1 MSEDGPNPD
10 TPSPD
15 TGDLDA
21 LIRRVDPDRWLS
33 SRFIASAEAR
43 ADVIALYAFDHELA
57 RAPRV
62 ASNALLGEMRL
73 TWWRET
79 LEEMFAGRPVRQHP
93 AAQALAGA
101 VARRG
106 LPREPLETMIDA
118 RYRELDP
125 TPMTEAELLD
135 WARDTGGLGAQ
146 LAAQM
151 LDPATEAKMA
161 LAGGSAWALGKRLAD
176 DPDLRPVFL
185 KVIHAARSASR
196 NLSVA
201 AFPAVAHAALAGRP
215 ASNDFARRLRLT
227 IAVARGRI

>member
-1 MSEDGPNPD
+1 MSEPD
-10 TPSPD
+10 TPD
-15 TGDLDA
+15 LQADDLDA
-21 LIRRVDPDRWLS
+21 LLRRVDPDRWLS
-33 SRFIASAEAR
+33 SRFIGQAAAR
-43 ADVIALYAFDHELA
+43 ADVIAIYAFDHELA

-73 TWWRET
+73 TWWREA
-79 LEEMFAGRPVRQHP
+79 LEEIYEGRAVRQHP
-93 AAQALAGA
+93 TAQALAGA
-101 VARRG
+101 VEHRG
-106 LPREPLETMIDA
+106 LPRELLETMIDA

-125 TPMTEAELLD
+125 APMSEGEVLD
-135 WARDTGGLGAQ
+135 WARDTGGLAAQ
-146 LAAQM
+146 LAAQV

-161 LAGGSAWALGKRLAD
+161 LAGGSAWSLGKRLAD

-196 NLSVA
+196 ALSVA

-215 ASNDFARRLRLT
+215 AQNDFSRRLRLT